1 MDEPADEQAATR
13 ADERAE
19 SGAVMRGY
27 LRRTIEDAA
36 LFVFLAIFLIVFF
49 RLLTYVLPFVVGLL
63 VALALAPVA
72 RGLARLGLP
81 RRAAI
86 LAALIIV
93 PAFLIALITL
103 FIAQGASEAAGFSQ
117 ALPHYLSVWRHW
129 SNKGIRELMTAYGH
143 LPPRLIDALQS
154 TMAQMVDQARQLA
167 LASVSAIFTSVTAL
181 PDAAFIVVISI
192 VAAYFYLAE
201 RERYARVI
209 TAWLPPG
216 WGPKLAVV
224 STDVGRAIAGMLRTQ
239 LILIVVTALICVSG
253 LLIMHIHYAFIL
265 GALIGLTG
273 WVPIVG
279 SGIIIIPWAV
289 GAFATGAVALG
300 VKILLLQAV
309 ASLVRHVIEP
319 QVMAKSVGLGT
330 FPTLLGMYIGL
341 KSLGF
346 MGLILGPLVVI
357 AIRSL
362 LRARIFID
370 FMPRERPVAQHSP
383 AAGVETASVA
393 GGGPPERTL
402 P

>member
-1 MDEPADEQAATR
+1 MDEQGDGRAAGPAD
-13 ADERAE
+13 
-19 SGAVMRGY
+19 SGAGLRGY

-36 LFVFLAIFLIVFF
+36 LFAFIAIFLVVFF
-49 RLLTYVLPFVVGLL
+49 RLLTYILPFVIGLL

-72 RGLARLGLP
+72 RGFSALGLP

-93 PAFLIALITL
+93 PSFLIALITL
-103 FIAQGASEAAGFSQ
+103 FVAQGASEAAGFSQ
-117 ALPHYLSVWRHW
+117 ALPHYLTVWRHW
-129 SNKGIRELMTAYGH
+129 SDRAIHELMTAYGH
-143 LPPRLIDALQS
+143 LPPRLVDALQS
-154 TMAQMVDQARQLA
+154 TMAQMVDQTRQLA
-167 LASVSAIFTSVTAL
+167 QASVSVIFSSVTAL
-181 PDAAFIVVISI
+181 PDTAFIVVVSI

-216 WGPKLAVV
+216 WGPKLATV

-239 LILIVVTALICVSG
+239 LILIVVTAVICVSG
-253 LLIMHIHYAFIL
+253 LLLMRIHYAFIL

-279 SGIIIIPWAV
+279 SGVIIIPWAA

-300 VKILLLQAV
+300 VKILLLQAI
-309 ASLVRHVIEP
+309 ASLVRHIIEP

-330 FPTLLGMYIGL
+330 FPTLFGMYFGL
-341 KSLGF
+341 KSVGF
-346 MGLILGPLVVI
+346 MGLIIGPLVVI
-357 AIRSL
+357 AVRSL

-370 FMPRERPVAQHSP
+370 FLPLERAPQPDPGTPES
-383 AAGVETASVA
+383 AGTVLPS
-393 GGGPPERTL
+393 GGEPLKRTV